1 MSSPGPASRLWCAS
15 VRARCWAP
23 YQRPNFTC
31 LGLAQSCPVAN
42 LFPPERPLD
51 GSGGLTHPVLG
62 PQIRPWVFSS
72 PASLLRL
79 TYAELGLCSLSLGI
93 KFQQVSGVEDVVP
106 ATPWVWNCL
115 SLDVCSPCAPR
126 KLMDKQTFC
135 SSQSTSN
142 TARYAAA
149 LYRQGTRA
157 GQPGCRGSWRPL
169 GWEGSRRG
177 AGTGGGCP

>member
-1 MSSPGPASRLWCAS
+1 MLGSLPTSQLQMLGPGTALPCGKSLPS
-15 VRARCWAP
+15 
-23 YQRPNFTC
+23 
-31 LGLAQSCPVAN
+31 
-42 LFPPERPLD
+42 ERPLD
-51 GSGGLTHPVLG
+51 RSGGLTHPVLG
-62 PQIRPWVFSS
+62 PQIRPWVSSS

-93 KFQQVSGVEDVVP
+93 KFQVSGVEDVVP
-106 ATPWVWNCL
+106 ATPWVWNFL

-157 GQPGCRGSWRPL
+157 GQPGCRGSWRLL

-177 AGTGGGCP
+177 GWDGGGCP